1 MMDGENTFGAAL
13 RELRLRRNLSQQDF
27 VRVVT
32 REHLSRLERG
42 ISQPNLEV
50 IRGLAAVLKV
60 HPMSLLA
67 EAFIRDPDTPDL
79 RALMKLIAKDLRVGS
94 NREKGNQST

>member
-1 MMDGENTFGAAL
+1 MDFQNEFGKAL

-27 VRVVT
+27 VGVVT

-42 ISQPNLEV
+42 VSQPNLEV
-50 IRGLAAVLKV
+50 IRGLAAVLNV

-67 EAFIRDPDTPDL
+67 ETFLNDPDAADL
-79 RALMKLIAKDLRVGS
+79 RALMKIISKDLSLGRG
-94 NREKGNQST
+94 R

>member
-1 MMDGENTFGAAL
+1 MDSKNAFGMAL

-27 VRVVT
+27 AGVVT

-42 ISQPNLEV
+42 VSQPNLEL
-50 IRGLAAVLKV
+50 IRNLSEVLNV

-67 EAFIRDPDTPDL
+67 QTFIHDPEASEL
-79 RALMKLIAKDLRVGS
+79 RSLIKIIAKDLSVGAA
-94 NREKGNQST
+94 K